1 MEKINKLQEY
11 DIIMQEQIQ
20 EGIMEEVPP
29 NSTDEVLHYV
39 PHHPVIR
46 DKAESTKLR
55 ILYDCSTKGDCDQP

>member
-1 MEKINKLQEY
+1 
-11 DIIMQEQIQ
+11 MQEQIQ

-29 NSTDEVLHYV
+29 NSADEVLHYV